1 MIVRP
6 YRPGD
11 RAAVRRICHRTGY
24 LGESAEW
31 FWRDE
36 DSFADLFTGYWTDV
50 EPESAFVAV
59 AGRGEDAPAG
69 TVVGYLLGAL
79 DARRVPQVGTVMLP
93 HALGRMLLVR
103 PGTAGVLWRALADVG
118 REVLAG
124 RGTPEEGLRDPRY
137 PSTFHI
143 DLLPRARGGGAGRRL
158 LEAWFGRLRAAG
170 SPGCHLQTLAEN
182 EGALA
187 FFRRAGFV
195 PHGPPRPAPG
205 FRTRAGAPMHLQVMV
220 RAQVW

>member
-11 RAAVRRICHRTGY
+11 RRAVRRICHRTGY
-24 LGESAEW
+24 MGESAEW

-36 DSFADLFTGYWTDV
+36 ESFADLFSGYWTDV

-59 AGRGEDAPAG
+59 AGRGEEAPAG

-79 DARRVPQVGTVMLP
+79 DARRIPDVATVIAP
-93 HALGRMLLVR
+93 HALGRLLLVR

-124 RGTPEEGLRDPRY
+124 RGMPEERLVDARY
-137 PSTFHI
+137 PSSFHL
-143 DLLPRARGGGAGRRL
+143 DLLRCARGHGAGRQL
-158 LEAWFGRLRAAG
+158 LDAWFELLRVAG
-170 SPGCHLQTLAEN
+170 SPGCHLQALSEN
-182 EGALA
+182 AAAIA
-187 FFRRAGFV
+187 FFQRAGFER
-195 PHGPPRPAPG
+195 HGPPAPAPG
-205 FRTRAGAPMHLQVMV
+205 FRTRAGAPMHIQVMV
-220 RAQVW
+220 REL

>member
-24 LGESAEW
+24 MGQSAEW

-36 DSFADLFTGYWTDV
+36 DSFADLFSGYWTDA

-59 AGRGEDAPAG
+59 SSAGEAAPKG

-79 DARRVPQVGTVMLP
+79 DSRRISGVATVMLP
-93 HALGRMLLVR
+93 HALGRLLLVR

-118 REVLAG
+118 REVLAS
-124 RGTPEEGLRDPRY
+124 RGMPEEGLRDPRY
-137 PSTFHI
+137 PSSFHL
-143 DLLPRARGGGAGRRL
+143 DLLPSARGLGAGRRL
-158 LEAWFGRLRAAG
+158 LEAWFGRLRDAG
-170 SPGCHLQTLAEN
+170 SPGCHLETLAEN

-187 FFRRAGFV
+187 FFRAAGFELY
-195 PHGPPRPAPG
+195 GPPRPAPG
-205 FRTRAGAPMHLQVMV
+205 FRTRPGVPMHIQVMA
-220 RAQVW
+220 REL